1 MGCFVRLFAFIAHE
15 GLARQGQREGARIE
29 HRGGVGAK
37 NPGLAVREIDVA
49 AHLERD
55 VVQDIDACGQ
65 PPHLEAYNR
74 RAGDEGLP
82 LEVAD

>member
-1 MGCFVRLFAFIAHE
+1 VGCFVRWFALIAYE

-29 HRGGVGAK
+29 LRGGVGAED
-37 NPGLAVREIDVA
+37 PSLAVREIDVA

-55 VVQDIDACGQ
+55 VIQDIDACGQ
-65 PPHLEAYNR
+65 PLHLEAHNR